1 MVSEAYEAGLRTA
14 LDDENYEKLMALRNP
29 KLHEFIA
36 DAIELCT
43 PDSVFVCTDSE
54 DDVAYVRR
62 RTVEIG
68 DETPLAIEGHTIHF
82 DGFRDQGRDKAIT
95 KYLVPPGVDLGANLN
110 SMGRNEG
117 LAEVRGYLKGSMVG
131 REAIVRFFCLGPIDS
146 AFSISGV
153 QVTDSAYVA
162 HSEDLLYRTGYAEFK
177 RLQDSGDF
185 FRVLHSAGEL
195 KDSVSANVDKRRVY
209 VDVED
214 DCVYS
219 VNTQY
224 GGNTIGFKKLALRL
238 AIRKADREG
247 WLAEHMFA
255 MGAHGPGGRV
265 TYFTG
270 AFPSAC
276 GKTSTAM
283 LPGETII
290 GDDIAYL
297 RAIDGQ
303 ARVVNVEYGIFG
315 IIRDVNPEDDPV
327 INEILTNPGE
337 VIFSNVLVKDG
348 RPYWLGMG
356 CELPS
361 EGTNYS
367 GQWRAGNTDDAGK
380 AISPAHGNARY
391 TVSLKNLSN
400 LDSRVDDPAGVPAQ
414 GIMYGGR
421 DSDTWVPVQQ
431 SLDWAHGVITMGASL
446 ESETTAAA
454 LGQEGVRTHQ
464 PMSNLDFVSVP
475 LGRYVQNHLDF
486 GAGLEKPPLIFAVNY
501 FLKNEQGEYL
511 NGMADKGVWMKWMEL
526 RVHGDV
532 DAIRT
537 PTGSVPIYADLARLF
552 REVLRAEY
560 TQEQYNEQFVLR
572 IPENLAKLERIEAI
586 YRRDVPDTPE
596 VFFETLG
603 AQRARLVDAQK
614 RYGDYV
620 APSQF
625 HEESVS

>member
-1 MVSEAYEAGLRTA
+1 VSEAYEAGLRTA
-14 LDDENYEKLMALRNP
+14 LDDENFAKLTALRNP
-29 KLHEFIA
+29 KLHQFIA
-36 DAIELCT
+36 DAIERCT

-62 RTVEIG
+62 RAVEIG

-82 DGFRDQGRDKAIT
+82 DGFRDQARDKANT

-110 SMGRNEG
+110 SIGRNEG

-131 REAIVRFFCLGPIDS
+131 REAIVRFFCLGPTDS

-162 HSEDLLYRTGYAEFK
+162 HSEDLLYRTGYGEFK

-209 VDVED
+209 VDIED

-238 AIRKADREG
+238 AIRKADRDG
-247 WLAEHMFA
+247 WLAEHMFV

-356 CELPS
+356 CELPG

-414 GIMYGGR
+414 GIVYGGR

-486 GAGLEKPPLIFAVNY
+486 GARLEKPPLIFAVNY
-501 FLKNEQGEYL
+501 FLKNQHGEYF

-537 PTGSVPIYADLARLF
+537 PTGSVPMYADLARLF
-552 REVLRAEY
+552 REVLSAEY

-572 IPENLAKLERIEAI
+572 IPENLAKLERIETI
-586 YRRDVPDTPE
+586 YRTDVPDTPE

-603 AQRARLVDAQK
+603 AQRAGLADAQK
-614 RYGDYV
+614 RYGDYA